1 MNKTK
6 LVSVVC
12 ALMGLGSYSL
22 LEAAPVNDVKTYD
35 FKAPFKDYNNKIVL
49 SINNVPSAK
58 VVEFTSNFK
67 PKLVGVVVLVLEQI
81 LLILK
86 QHN

>member
-35 FKAPFKDYNNKIVL
+35 FKAPFKDYNNK
-49 SINNVPSAK
+49 
-58 VVEFTSNFK
+58 
-67 PKLVGVVVLVLEQI
+67 
-81 LLILK
+81 
-86 QHN
+86 

>member
-35 FKAPFKDYNNKIVL
+35 FKAPLRIIITK
-49 SINNVPSAK
+49 
-58 VVEFTSNFK
+58 
-67 PKLVGVVVLVLEQI
+67 
-81 LLILK
+81 
-86 QHN
+86 